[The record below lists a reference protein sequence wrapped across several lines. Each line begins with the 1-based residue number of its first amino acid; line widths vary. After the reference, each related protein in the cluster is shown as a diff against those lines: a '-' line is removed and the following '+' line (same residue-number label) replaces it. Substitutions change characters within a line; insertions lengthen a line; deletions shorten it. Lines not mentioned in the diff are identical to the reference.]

1 MPKNGEAPLS
11 DDRQPII
18 QPRHKRRFIRYP
30 FDVRIQVSLFRAGET
45 NSLWG
50 RTSELAEDG
59 VGATLT
65 GELQTGEV
73 VWLEFSIPIAPHII
87 KLRAIVRYC
96 EGLHSGFEFLVMTEA
111 QKTTLRQVCV
121 VLANAT

>member
-50 RTSELAEDG
+50 RTSELWKNG

-73 VWLEFSIPIAPHII
+73 V
-87 KLRAIVRYC
+87 
-96 EGLHSGFEFLVMTEA
+96 
-111 QKTTLRQVCV
+111 
-121 VLANAT
+121 LA